1 MSHKDKDMYL
11 PVWLCGLGIGFLIAT
26 VVLIVFAWLATI
38 YCLIA
43 AIVCLGFGVSAILCW
58 KNQWSM
64 MVDNHTFIYSTMF
77 GRKIQYHFSEI
88 RDLKEHSDSATLILE
103 NGKVHIERCAIMSDR
118 FVDAI
123 NVALK
128 KYNL

>member
-43 AIVCLGFGVSAILCW
+43 AIVCLGFG
-58 KNQWSM
+58 
-64 MVDNHTFIYSTMF
+64 
-77 GRKIQYHFSEI
+77 RKIQYHVSEI
-88 RDLKEHSDSATLILE
+88 RDLIVHSDSATLILE

-123 NVALK
+123 NGALK